1 MNSRY
6 RMSEDFMEAIR
17 EVGQHQRTT
26 RDYELWNEMLDAAI
40 QNIRYIKRGGLVGQ
54 VFRSSLV
61 MVVVD
66 IIWKLLE
73 LYIYGEVQPRA
84 VGTMMVMIMFPFVF
98 KAMW

>member
-1 MNSRY
+1 MSNRY

-17 EVGQHQRTT
+17 EVVQHQRTT

-84 VGTMMVMIMFPFVF
+84 VDTMMVLIMFPFVF
-98 KAMW
+98 KTMR